1 MPKSVSDTVKE
12 VVLSQL
18 GVTSESLH
26 KIKLGRGAVGKIS
39 VITAA
44 ALIAIGGVGLK
55 LSDGGAF
62 PILVVI
68 GALVLIALAGLGC
81 VLYVI
86 TKQPEIAVLEGAEL
100 VLYKQIT
107 LGVKGQPVLS
117 PPTPVA
123 EAPNL
128 PEDDSSPSQGEES

>member
-26 KIKLGRGAVGKIS
+26 KIKLGRGAVGKIT

-55 LSDGGAF
+55 LSDVGAL
-62 PILVVI
+62 PILVAI

-107 LGVKGQPVLS
+107 LGVKGHPVLS

-123 EAPNL
+123 ETPNL
-128 PEDDSSPSQGEES
+128 PEDDSSPNQGEPS